1 MPALLSETI
10 GPVAPTE
17 EEAALAKESSRRLAR
32 FIGTAR
38 EFSVQPRDG
47 GQTTESIVL
56 PLSAARLLA
65 EILTQMAQGN
75 AVTLIPV
82 HAELTTQ
89 QAADLLNVSRPFLV
103 KLLEQGKLPFRKVG
117 KHRRIRFSDVLA
129 FQQRNDAAR
138 REALQ
143 KLVAEGQELDLGY

>member
-1 MPALLSETI
+1 MTTLLGDSI
-10 GPVAPTE
+10 GPVAATE

-32 FIGTAR
+32 LLGEAHQFR
-38 EFSVQPRDG
+38 VELRNG
-47 GQTTESIVL
+47 GATSEVVAL
-56 PLSAARLLA
+56 PMPAVRLLV

-89 QAADLLNVSRPFLV
+89 QAADLLSVSRPFLI
-103 KLLEQGKLPFRKVG
+103 KLLESGELPFRKVG

-129 FQQRNDAAR
+129 FKQRTDAERDA
-138 REALQ
+138 ALQ
-143 KLVAEGQELDLGY
+143 KLVAEGQELNMGY